1 MPISAI
7 GTAESS
13 RGAVDGLGGVLGA
26 PSTTPLRDA
35 VPLPVPGRNGFTLVE
50 LLVTLFII
58 ALMSA
63 AVLAALPDPGGA
75 LTAEA
80 ERFAAR
86 ARGAQE
92 RAVMD
97 NRPISIR
104 VDQAG
109 YAFDWREGGEWRP
122 IGRRPFDPQGWKQGT
137 RAELDQGAA
146 RILFDSTGFAEAQ
159 RIVLARGRDRVAV
172 EISNGGDVHVRP

>member
-1 MPISAI
+1 MSCADD
-7 GTAESS
+7 
-13 RGAVDGLGGVLGA
+13 RGF
-26 PSTTPLRDA
+26 TPLRRSA
-35 VPLPVPGRNGFTLVE
+35 EHGFTLVE
-50 LLVTLFII
+50 LLVVLFII

-63 AVLAALPDPGGA
+63 AVLVALPDPGGA

-86 ARGAQE
+86 ARAAQE

-97 NRPISIR
+97 NRPIAIR

-122 IGRRPFDPQGWKQGT
+122 IDRRPFDSQGWKAGT
-137 RAELDQGAA
+137 SAELDQSSV
-146 RILFDSTGFAEAQ
+146 RIQFDSTGFAEAQ
-159 RIVLARGRDRVAV
+159 RIVLARGGDRVAV
-172 EISNGGDVHVRP
+172 EIANGGEVRVQP